1 MGIFSIYDNCDGR
14 LGAIRFR
21 LGISPDVL
29 VVVAAAA
36 SAWSIES
43 DIEWMGTSEGGWLE
57 LFVVSLVDWIL
68 IASS

>member
-1 MGIFSIYDNCDGR
+1 MLLIKQRKMGIFSIYDNCDGR

-36 SAWSIES
+36 SA
-43 DIEWMGTSEGGWLE
+43 
-57 LFVVSLVDWIL
+57 
-68 IASS
+68 

>member
-1 MGIFSIYDNCDGR
+1 M
-14 LGAIRFR
+14 RFR
-21 LGISPDVL
+21 LGISLDVL
-29 VVVAAAA
+29 VVVETTAAA